1 MNLPIILTFGAA
13 LLAVGM
19 LALAFAG
26 PSAGKAKT
34 RRLSSVKDRHAAS
47 TEAVVAAQMRKT
59 IAAAGNSGNTS
70 ISSLMPRRELME
82 LRLRRTGK
90 GWTLSKYMF
99 ASMALFVVVAG
110 GMLSVRAPFMLAL
123 MFGLLAGV
131 GLPHMVVGRII
142 KKRVLKF
149 NARFPDAIDLLVRG
163 LKSGLPVTET
173 FQVVSQE
180 LPGPVGEEFRGIV
193 ERIRIGNTMEPTGR
207 ASRLTE
213 ADLHEAYHR
222 TLIVLFRLLFTAY
235 AEDRGLLPVDTNP
248 RYQRKSLRVIA
259 RDLTEDPDIDFS
271 DEATDLWEDLQSV
284 WRAIDDGNS
293 DWDVPAYNGG
303 LFAADDLHPS
313 GQALAATT
321 LTNAQIGPALRALL
335 VDINEDG
342 ERGPVDF
349 RAITVREFGTIYEG
363 LLEPRTVSRSPS
375 PKDRCT
381 SITPPGNESPPALTS
396 PRSSRSSISST
407 QPWTP
412 PSTSTSTRS
421 PHTSHQATKQRLS
434 TSFSISASPTSPW
447 AQPTSLWPPLTAS
460 RPR

>member
-47 TEAVVAAQMRKT
+47 TEAGGAAPMRQAN
-59 IAAAGNSGNTS
+59 AAPGKSGHTRNRS
-70 ISSLMPRRELME
+70 PVPRRGLTEM
-82 LRLRRTGK
+82 RLRRTGK

-193 ERIRIGNTMEPTGR
+193 ERVRIGNTMEQALQESAEMLGTPEFQFFCITIAIQRETGGNLAETLANLSDVLRKR
-207 ASRLTE
+207 AQMKLKIKAMSSE
-213 ADLHEAYHR
+213 AKASAYIVGALPFFVFGVVWSMNPGYLQGFFFEQR
-222 TLIVLFRLLFTAY
+222 LIVA
-235 AEDRGLLPVDTNP
+235 GL
-248 RYQRKSLRVIA
+248 
-259 RDLTEDPDIDFS
+259 
-271 DEATDLWEDLQSV
+271 
-284 WRAIDDGNS
+284 
-293 DWDVPAYNGG
+293 GG
-303 LFAADDLHPS
+303 LVWMS
-313 GQALAATT
+313 
-321 LTNAQIGPALRALL
+321 IGAF
-335 VDINEDG
+335 IM
-342 ERGPVDF
+342 
-349 RAITVREFGTIYEG
+349 
-363 LLEPRTVSRSPS
+363 SRM
-375 PKDRCT
+375 
-381 SITPPGNESPPALTS
+381 
-396 PRSSRSSISST
+396 IS
-407 QPWTP
+407 
-412 PSTSTSTRS
+412 
-421 PHTSHQATKQRLS
+421 
-434 TSFSISASPTSPW
+434 FEI
-447 AQPTSLWPPLTAS
+447 
-460 RPR
+460 

>member
-59 IAAAGNSGNTS
+59 IAAAGNGGNSS

-99 ASMALFVVVAG
+99 ASMALFFVVAG

-193 ERIRIGNTMEPTGR
+193 ERIRIGNTMEQALQESAEMLGTPEFQFFCITIAIQRETGGNLAETLANLSDVLRKR
-207 ASRLTE
+207 AQMKLKIKAMSSE
-213 ADLHEAYHR
+213 AKASAYIVGALPFFVFGVVWSMNPGYLQGFFFEQR
-222 TLIVLFRLLFTAY
+222 LIVA
-235 AEDRGLLPVDTNP
+235 GL
-248 RYQRKSLRVIA
+248 
-259 RDLTEDPDIDFS
+259 
-271 DEATDLWEDLQSV
+271 
-284 WRAIDDGNS
+284 
-293 DWDVPAYNGG
+293 GG
-303 LFAADDLHPS
+303 LVWMS
-313 GQALAATT
+313 
-321 LTNAQIGPALRALL
+321 IGAF
-335 VDINEDG
+335 IM
-342 ERGPVDF
+342 
-349 RAITVREFGTIYEG
+349 
-363 LLEPRTVSRSPS
+363 SRM
-375 PKDRCT
+375 
-381 SITPPGNESPPALTS
+381 
-396 PRSSRSSISST
+396 IS
-407 QPWTP
+407 
-412 PSTSTSTRS
+412 
-421 PHTSHQATKQRLS
+421 
-434 TSFSISASPTSPW
+434 FEI
-447 AQPTSLWPPLTAS
+447 
-460 RPR
+460 